1 MRPKIVR
8 RVKPTRELP
17 NSRFFRIFTLL
28 IQIDQLEDSPL
39 QPMTDFNEYIRQS
52 EPCRQERAYT
62 WQTAIGLQAVDGLKP
77 SDYLKDTARR
87 HIEGKITIDE
97 AQNAIKNYY
106 QSKDHRAPKDSE
118 TYEADQASA
127 HIVQILSTRTLD
139 FSPKGYIA
147 LHRRIFDGIFK
158 CAGKIRDY
166 DISKKEWVLDGDSVS
181 YLNWED
187 LRRALDYD
195 IEQERQFSYAGLSPD
210 ALTSHIT
217 TFVSS
222 LWQIHPFAEGN
233 TRTTAVFIIQYLRSL
248 GFDDV
253 SNTLFANH
261 AWYFR
266 NALVR
271 ANYKNAPK
279 GIDYTPIYLERFFRN
294 LLLKEQWD
302 LRNRY
307 LHIHPTEAWREQP
320 CQSTM
325 NESPPL
331 YRTSSTSGGVQPAEY
346 TQVQDKYRISTGQVQ
361 VAKPTQ
367 TQDKHRTSTSSETNP
382 NAGQVQDKHRI
393 STGQVQE
400 TQIELNYNITRLLS
414 SIQKD
419 QISVKDLMDR
429 LHLKGRDNFLKLYL
443 NPALQVGLV
452 CRLFPDSPRHPKQKY
467 RLTAKGLALWRTL
480 HRQDGQARQNVQT
493 HQPA

>member
-1 MRPKIVR
+1 
-8 RVKPTRELP
+8 
-17 NSRFFRIFTLL
+17 
-28 IQIDQLEDSPL
+28 
-39 QPMTDFNEYIRQS
+39 MTDFDEYIRQS

-77 SDYLKDTARR
+77 SDYLKNTARR

-97 AQNAIKNYY
+97 AQSAVKSYY
-106 QSKDHRAPKDSE
+106 QSKNDRSQRDAE
-118 TYEADQASA
+118 AYEADLASA
-127 HIVQILSTRTLD
+127 HIAKILSTRTLD

-217 TFVSS
+217 GFVSS
-222 LWQIHPFAEGN
+222 LWQIHPFGEGN

-253 SNTLFANH
+253 SNNLFANH

-271 ANYKNAPK
+271 ANYKNALK

-320 CQSTM
+320 CHSTF
-325 NESPPL
+325 NERPIPYGTITSGKNRS
-331 YRTSSTSGGVQPAEY
+331 RTSTGQVADSGQVQTAKANQAQDKRRTSAG
-346 TQVQDKYRISTGQVQ
+346 QVRTAPPNQRQDKYRTSTGQVQ
-361 VAKPTQ
+361 AVKS
-367 TQDKHRTSTSSETNP
+367 K
-382 NAGQVQDKHRI
+382 QVQDKLRT
-393 STGQVQE
+393 STEQVQE
-400 TQIELNYNITRLLS
+400 TQVEVNYNITRLLS

-419 QISVKDLMDR
+419 YISVKDLMDR
-429 LHLKGRDNFLKLYL
+429 LHLKGRDNFVKLYL
-443 NPALQVGLV
+443 NPALQAGLV
-452 CRLFPDSPRHPKQKY
+452 CMLFPDSPRHPKQKY

-480 HRQDGQARQNVQT
+480 NRQDNQDRPNC
-493 HQPA
+493 